1 MAPMAFDFGR
11 GRVLFWLYRPV
22 GRQVNRTDIV
32 QAAAQIFRQKGYHGA
47 SMQDIADAVGLQ
59 KASLYHHV
67 SGKQEILA
75 AILDQALDRLIED
88 LQGIVDSNLPA
99 DVKLRQAIRVY
110 LRRLTENAD
119 LAAVL
124 LLEHRSLE
132 PPLRQ
137 QHIQRRDRYEALWR
151 KILRQ
156 GDDDGVFAPVDETIT
171 AFALLGVQNWLITW
185 YRPDGRLPVGQL
197 ADRFSDLF
205 LDGLRPRL
213 SEGQ

>member
-1 MAPMAFDFGR
+1 M
-11 GRVLFWLYRPV
+11 
-22 GRQVNRTDIV
+22 NKSDII
-32 QAAAQIFRQKGYHGA
+32 QAAAQVFREKGYHGA
-47 SMQDIADAVGLQ
+47 SMQDVADAVGLQ

-88 LQGIVDSNLPA
+88 LQGIVDAELPA
-99 DVKLRQAIRVY
+99 DDKLRKAIQVY
-110 LRRLTENAD
+110 LRRVTENAD

-137 QHIQRRDRYEALWR
+137 EHIQRRDRYEALWR
-151 KILRQ
+151 AILRQ
-156 GDDDGVFAPVDETIT
+156 GVADGKFAPGDEKIT

-185 YRPDGRLPVGQL
+185 FRPNGVTPIDEL
-197 ADRFSDLF
+197 ANRFADLF
-205 LDGLRPRL
+205 MDGLRPRR
-213 SEGQ
+213 GQGT